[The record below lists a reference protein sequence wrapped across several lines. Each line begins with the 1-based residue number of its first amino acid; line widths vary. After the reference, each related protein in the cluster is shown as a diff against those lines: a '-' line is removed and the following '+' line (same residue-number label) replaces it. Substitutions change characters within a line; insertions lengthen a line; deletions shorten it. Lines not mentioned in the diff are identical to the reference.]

1 MNVVIALRA
10 MFFSVV
16 WSAAFGVSAACAQIQ
31 SEVVRVADGAVGRV
45 VVQYDGGWGTG
56 SGFVLAPLPG
66 GGGYYFLTNH
76 HVIEGGVSA
85 FVGFKK
91 GDRIY
96 KYGVQVAYD
105 SFEKDMAI
113 LKITPQESFDHKPN
127 VLAVRVGTINKGE
140 QVAAVG
146 FPGTS
151 DVSNDSGNELAF
163 FETTLTQ
170 GAVSKVSPGKT
181 QRNRGTQ
188 EIVQHTAAIN
198 PGNSGGPM
206 IDFCGSVLGI
216 NTAGVML
223 NSDGETPANGTFFAP
238 SANSIAGFLQDSNV
252 PFTRHKAGCDP
263 DNPTIV
269 SGGASDSNLL
279 IILAVLCGGGAVVI
293 GGMYYVVSRSRG
305 KADFKPE
312 RSAASSKSSGR
323 SILAVGMAGH
333 SAQFSA
339 RQLQSG
345 VTIGRASENTLT
357 VTDRNLSRRHAS
369 LSLQG
374 RKMMLTDLG
383 SSNGTKVDGR
393 RLKPNEPVQIN
404 TTSRV
409 ELGGIAL
416 VLKRP

>member
-1 MNVVIALRA
+1 MIVLRV
-10 MFFSVV
+10 FVYSVLCSV
-16 WSAAFGVSAACAQIQ
+16 CFGASSAWSQIQ
-31 SEVVRVADGAVGRV
+31 SEVVAVADAAVGRV

-56 SGFVLAPLPG
+56 SGFVLAPLQG
-66 GGGYYFLTNH
+66 EDGYFFLTNH
-76 HVIEGGVSA
+76 HVIDGGTGA
-85 FVGFKK
+85 FVGFKE
-91 GDRIY
+91 GNRIY
-96 KYGVQVAYD
+96 KYDVQVAFA

-113 LKITPQESFDHKPN
+113 LKITPQESFGHTPN
-127 VLAVRVGTINKGE
+127 ILAVRVGTINKGE

-216 NTAGVML
+216 NTAGVVL

-238 SANSIAGFLQDSNV
+238 SANSIVGFLQDSNV

-263 DNPTIV
+263 DNPAIV
-269 SGGASDSNLL
+269 SGGGGSDSTLL
-279 IILAVLCGGGAVVI
+279 IILSVLCGGGALVI
-293 GGMYYVVSRSRG
+293 GGMYLVASRKRDDAEDTPSRG
-305 KADFKPE
+305 AAVVKP
-312 RSAASSKSSGR
+312 RGR
-323 SILAVGMAGH
+323 SILAVTMAGQ

-339 RQLQSG
+339 AQLQSG

-404 TTSRV
+404 TKSKV